1 MEYEFLAC
9 DLNRMGC
16 MRDLAE
22 RLVVVDM
29 GTDDVFNITIELVT
43 GSWSTAVVHI
53 HYANALTGP
62 WVDFTNNLRFTSADR
77 TTGLAA
83 HVGRYVRCEVTTTP
97 GAECRVDV
105 RVHTRRSAIGQEVL
119 V

>member
-9 DLNRMGC
+9 DLNRIGC

-62 WVDFTNNLRFTSADR
+62 WVDFTNN
-77 TTGLAA
+77 
-83 HVGRYVRCEVTTTP
+83 VTTTP

>member
-1 MEYEFLAC
+1 MDYAFIGC
-9 DLNRMGC
+9 DLNRAGC
-16 MRDLAE
+16 MRDANE
-22 RLVVVDM
+22 TLVAWDM
-29 GTDDVFNITIELVT
+29 GNDDVFVAIVELVT

-53 HYANALTGP
+53 HYSNTITGP
-62 WVDFTNNLRFTSADR
+62 WSDYTTNLRFTSADR
-77 TTGLAA
+77 TTGLTA

-105 RVHTRRSAIGQEVL
+105 TVHTRRSDIGAEVI